1 MSGNATAQD
10 LAAPDSLTLQLGRF
24 FTPGVYSV
32 TLHLGCYVHWNE
44 ERYNLQL
51 FQVAS

>member
-1 MSGNATAQD
+1 MSGKPTSQD

-32 TLHLGCYVHWNE
+32 TLHLGCYVRWNVD
-44 ERYNLQL
+44 RYNLQV